1 MLTDE
6 SARKLPNSQLAKAF
20 ICEKSG
26 KSYRKQKFYEI
37 HVKHGEQCFGTST
50 YWMYC
55 VVTLTTLRIADF
67 DSQYLNSC
75 KKLNFPP
82 PISHITNVFLP

>member
-20 ICEKSG
+20 IYEKSG

-37 HVKHGEQCFGTST
+37 HIKHGE
-50 YWMYC
+50 
-55 VVTLTTLRIADF
+55 
-67 DSQYLNSC
+67 
-75 KKLNFPP
+75 
-82 PISHITNVFLP
+82 